1 MEFTARITQDARTG
15 IAKGGKQVVNF
26 SVAINDSYKP
36 KDGERKEYTTYID
49 VAWWRGTAIAQHLTK
64 GTVVTISGRIYS
76 SIYTDKNGTPKPVIN
91 CNANE
96 IKIMHYGKKDKPVSV
111 PVPQPA
117 DLTEPLDDLP
127 F

>member
-36 KDGERKEYTTYID
+36 KDGERKEFTTYID
-49 VAWWRGTAIAQHLTK
+49 VAWWRASAIAQHLTK
-64 GTVVTISGRIYS
+64 GSVVTINGRIYS

-91 CNANE
+91 CN
-96 IKIMHYGKKDKPVSV
+96 YGKNEKPVSIA
-111 PVPQPA
+111 VPQPA